1 MNKALP
7 RVVREPLRKRDHS
20 IPVMLA
26 PYATMFVYFVGLPII
41 VAIFLSF
48 TYFNTV
54 QRPYLIGLSNYISI
68 LTQDTVFLR
77 NVLPNTLKFA
87 ILVGPL
93 GYVLQFLLAWVLT
106 QVPKWPRTILSLLFY
121 SPSITAGVAMSV
133 IWKIVFSGDQLGYI
147 NHLLM
152 NWNLISEPI
161 QFLTSPEY
169 LMPIMVLVTLWA
181 GMGIGF
187 LAMMSG
193 ILNIDPELFEAGYID
208 GVRNRFQEII
218 YVTVPSMKP
227 QMLFGAVMAIV
238 TAFSAGSIGVELT
251 GTNPTP
257 QYAGQLMVN
266 HIEDYGILQYDMGYA
281 AALSVILL
289 IIIAV
294 FSRVA
299 NRLFAE
305 RD

>member
-1 MNKALP
+1 MMQ
-7 RVVREPLRKRDHS
+7 RVAHWRRQSTHRDLS
-20 IPVMLA
+20 IPAMLV
-26 PYATMFVYFVGLPII
+26 PYWLMFLYFVGLPIM
-41 VAIFLSF
+41 VAIALSF

-54 QRPYLIGLSNYISI
+54 QQPTYIGLTNYINI

-87 ILVGPL
+87 ILVGPM
-93 GYVLQFLLAWVLT
+93 GYMLQFLLAWVLT

-133 IWKIVFSGDQLGYI
+133 IWKIVFSGDQLGYL
-147 NHLLM
+147 NNMLLS
-152 NWNLISEPI
+152 WGIVSEPV

-169 LMPIMVLVTLWA
+169 LMPIMVIVTLWA

-218 YVTVPSMKP
+218 YITIPSMKP
-227 QMLFGAVMAIV
+227 QMLFGAVMSIV
-238 TAFSAGSIGVELT
+238 TAFSAGSIGVDLT

-266 HIEDYGILQYDMGYA
+266 HIEDHGILQYDMGYA
-281 AALSVILL
+281 AALSVMLL

-299 NRLFAE
+299 TRLFVE
-305 RD
+305 KD